1 MLNDSPVFRAENIEL
16 VSYLITGRHY
26 GYVGRD
32 VEN

>member
-1 MLNDSPVFRAENIEL
+1 MLNDSPVYRAENTES

-26 GYVGRD
+26 DYVGRD